1 MQLTFSHLCWVM
13 VTSRNRTNKGN
24 MRLGTWNTVKP
35 VFNDH
40 SKRAPKVVFNTDY
53 RLNVCQKYCRMLEG
67 ELSAMRSTFIKLPY
81 SIKTFVLSVFKRPL
95 KIVARDCM
103 LAGYT
108 CSYREI
114 EVTGR
119 EVILYSHADVSGLNF
134 RLNLPRAANVES
146 AHLRKK
152 CAG

>member
-1 MQLTFSHLCWVM
+1 
-13 VTSRNRTNKGN
+13 
-24 MRLGTWNTVKP
+24 
-35 VFNDH
+35 
-40 SKRAPKVVFNTDY
+40 
-53 RLNVCQKYCRMLEG
+53 
-67 ELSAMRSTFIKLPY
+67 MRSTFIKLPY

-119 EVILYSHADVSGLNF
+119 EVILYSDADVSGLNF